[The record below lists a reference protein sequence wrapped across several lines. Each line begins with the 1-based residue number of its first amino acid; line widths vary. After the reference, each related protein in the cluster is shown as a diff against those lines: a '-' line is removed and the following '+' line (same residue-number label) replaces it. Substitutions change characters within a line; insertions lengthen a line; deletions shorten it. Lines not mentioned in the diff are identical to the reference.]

1 MNRRVQ
7 TLLAVSMVFTIGLV
21 FLTTNPKVLHG
32 ETDPWFEQTLDPLRF
47 LKRFG
52 DVTVSAGKAKK
63 AGKVSKVGK
72 GKRSKRTIVVS
83 NPIPPVGPNVI
94 FAIDTSTRMQ
104 FDADGNYYDLGTWP
118 RADDPTV
125 ADSLGV
131 DAAALKY
138 RRRYDAMVERP
149 LVLSP
154 SCGARCRNEHR
165 ADFAVDADQITVVDD
180 QDAGYSDFFA
190 PTRLAIAREGL
201 AQVIEENHRIV
212 RFGMVRSRQGAGAVL
227 GSPGNEED
235 AALVTA
241 PQSALPGDLGNQRW
255 KVTIP
260 WTTTPNYSD
269 DASGDEVQVKAD
281 ISDSSSVAYNKL
293 LLDPDEAEALLPAG
307 MGYDDSLDSPISYLL
322 EDAREEVVRLMTA
335 DQALYL
341 ECRNTAVVLVVG
353 GADGT
358 GRLMRWGQTVTGGGV
373 THLVPVFVIAV
384 APPAADV
391 AELRAIATDSGG
403 QYFEVSDATEVAFAA
418 NYAVQAVHKLTEDYD
433 RGNPSIFP
441 TTSPIVG
448 TIDMSNAN
456 DINGVPLENSHITTA
471 SGSAL
476 TQRSNVIL
484 TAGFSLPGFEA
495 DLRAFRAYKPVL
507 DPTQPLGY
515 RFTKDG
521 TPLWKARTPTTAPR
535 NIYTYLPGTGMVE
548 FASTAGAVSAL
559 RPYLRTSTDAEA
571 AALIDFVRS
580 QPLGAIVDSTPA
592 VVDPPSLPPPDAAYA
607 NFAAA
612 RTDRR
617 SLVFY
622 GGNDGMLH
630 AIDGRLGVEVWAYIP
645 FNLLPKLSTLMD
657 GQPVDNFTYFM
668 DSSPKISDVKVGG
681 TWKTMLYVG
690 QADGGTFYQAFDVS
704 DAGLTS
710 IPDSDNEAGVVAGFN
725 AATVIP
731 FEWSFPRYS
740 AFDHTIETGL
750 TPFGDL
756 GNSATV
762 LEKSVGHTW
771 SDPAVGQIGDSAGP
785 YVVMTGSGFLGAEI
799 EAQGARGNV
808 RAGTTLYL
816 LDAGTGAVH
825 DSHDVGD
832 NGGKSHFKNALQA
845 DPTATGTQGSR
856 SVNQLFIGDTEGQL
870 WRFDITET
878 AGAAFLG
885 SPLKSYDA
893 QQHHP
898 LFASLALINVGG
910 PIQHLFV
917 ATGMDIVPAAMRKE
931 SFRFLGLTDDASKNA
946 AARKE
951 FQFNLVRQN
960 GAGGDERPTPSPA
973 VAADVVFYTT
983 TTEFPD
989 DPCRCFESALYA
1001 LNYDGNSAYGAGTGG
1016 TKVKKGK
1023 TKGKNTTQ
1031 SITVWEG
1038 RSTAPFVADQHLYF
1052 NVGDELRVLGD
1063 LDDYNNGVTSEGV
1076 RVTSWREIR
1085 R

>member
-21 FLTTNPKVLHG
+21 FLTTNQSVLHG
-32 ETDPWFEQTLDPLRF
+32 ETDPWFEQALDPLRF
-47 LKRFG
+47 LKRFA
-52 DVTVSAGKAKK
+52 DVDSANQGKAKK
-63 AGKVSKVGK
+63 AAKVSKVGK
-72 GKRSKRTIVVS
+72 GKKSKKVVQALDP
-83 NPIPPVGPNVI
+83 NLPVGPNVI

-104 FDADGNYYDLGTWP
+104 FDADGNYYDVGTWP

-125 ADSLGV
+125 AASLGV
-131 DAAALKY
+131 DAAAVNY
-138 RRRYDAMVERP
+138 RRRYDAMVDRP
-149 LVLSP
+149 SVADPL
-154 SCGARCRNEHR
+154 
-165 ADFAVDADQITVVDD
+165 DFAVDADQITVVDD
-180 QDAGYSDFFA
+180 QDTDYGDFFK
-190 PTRLAIAREGL
+190 PTRLGIAREGL
-201 AQVIEENHRIV
+201 AQVVDENHRIV
-212 RFGMVRSRQGAGAVL
+212 RFGMVRSRYGAGAVL
-227 GSPGNEED
+227 GGAGNAED

-241 PQSALPGDLGNQRW
+241 PQSALPGDLGTQRW

-260 WTTTPNYSD
+260 WTTTTNDSAA
-269 DASGDEVQVKAD
+269 ASGDEVQVEAD
-281 ISDSSSVAYNKL
+281 ISDSSTVTYNKL
-293 LLDPDEAEALLPAG
+293 LGEPDEADALLPAG
-307 MGYDDSLDSPISYLL
+307 MGLNDSLDSPIDDLL
-322 EDAREEVVRLMTA
+322 VDTRAEVTRLMGA
-335 DQALYL
+335 DQAIYQ

-353 GADGT
+353 GAGGT
-358 GRLMRWGQTVTGGGV
+358 NSLGAAGSTFLSVAGGGV
-373 THLVPVFVIAV
+373 THRVPIFVIAI

-391 AELRAIATDSGG
+391 AELQLIASGSGG
-403 QYFEVSDATEVAFAA
+403 QYFEVSDASEVAFAA
-418 NYAVQAVHKLTEDYD
+418 NYAVQAVHQLTEDYD
-433 RGNPSIFP
+433 VGDPSIFP

-448 TIDMSNAN
+448 TINMENAN
-456 DINGVPLENSHITTA
+456 DINGVPLQNSLVTTA
-471 SGSAL
+471 SGAAL
-476 TQRSNVIL
+476 TQRANVII
-484 TAGFSLPGFEA
+484 TAGFSLPGFQA
-495 DLRAFRAYKPVL
+495 DMRAFRAYKPVL
-507 DPTQPLGY
+507 DPAQPLGY
-515 RFTKDG
+515 RFTADG

-535 NIYTYLPGTGMVE
+535 NIYTYIPGTGMVE
-548 FASTAGAVSAL
+548 FTSAAGAVTAL

-571 AALIDFVRS
+571 AALIDFVRT
-580 QPLGAIVDSTPA
+580 QPLGAIIDSTPA
-592 VVDPPSLPPPDAAYA
+592 VVDPPSLPPPDADYS

-612 RTDRR
+612 RADRR

-704 DAGLTS
+704 DAGMTS

-756 GNSATV
+756 GTTATV
-762 LEKSVGHTW
+762 PEKSVGHTW

-785 YVVMTGSGFLGAEI
+785 YVVMTGSGFLSDEI

-832 NGGKSHFKNALQA
+832 NGSKSHFKNALQA
-845 DPTATGTQGSR
+845 DPTATGQPGSR
-856 SVNQLFIGDTEGQL
+856 SVNQLFIGDVEGQL

-878 AGAAFLG
+878 AGSAFLG
-885 SPLKSYDA
+885 LPLKSYDA
-893 QQHHP
+893 QQYHP

-910 PIQHLFV
+910 PIQHIFL
-917 ATGMDIVPAAMRKE
+917 ATGMDIVPAAMRE
-931 SFRFLGLTDDASKNA
+931 EQYRFIGLRDDASKA
-946 AARKE
+946 KTASKE
-951 FQFNLVRQN
+951 FQFNLVRQS

-973 VAADVVFYTT
+973 VAADGVFYTT

-989 DPCRCFESALYA
+989 DPCRCFESALYT
-1001 LNYDGNSAYGAGTGG
+1001 LSYDGNAAYGAGTGG

-1023 TKGKNTTQ
+1023 TKGKKTTQ
-1031 SITVWEG
+1031 SVTVWEG

-1052 NVGDELRVLGD
+1052 NVGDDLRVLGD
-1063 LDDYNNGVTSEGV
+1063 PDDYNNGVTSQGV

>member
-21 FLTTNPKVLHG
+21 FLTTNPRVLHG
-32 ETDPWFEQTLDPLRF
+32 ETDPWFEQQLDPLRF
-47 LKRFG
+47 LKRFA
-52 DVTVSAGKAKK
+52 DVSINQGKARK
-63 AGKVSKVGK
+63 AAKVSKIGK
-72 GKRSKRTIVVS
+72 KKLSKKVREVS
-83 NPIPPVGPNVI
+83 DPIPPVGPNVI
-94 FAIDTSTRMQ
+94 FAIDTSIRMQ

-131 DAAALKY
+131 DAAAINY
-138 RRRYDAMVERP
+138 RRRYDAMVDRASIVDP
-149 LVLSP
+149 L
-154 SCGARCRNEHR
+154 
-165 ADFAVDADQITVVDD
+165 DFGVDADRITVIDD
-180 QDAGYSDFFA
+180 QDADYGDFFE
-190 PTRLAIAREGL
+190 PTRLAIARKGL
-201 AQVIEENHRIV
+201 AQVVNENHRIV
-212 RFGMVRSRQGAGAVL
+212 RFGMVRSRYGAGAVL
-227 GSPGNEED
+227 GAAGNAED

-241 PQSALPGDLGNQRW
+241 PQSALPGDLGTQRW

-260 WTTTPNYSD
+260 WTTTSNNAAA
-269 DASGDEVQVKAD
+269 ASGDEVQVEAD
-281 ISDSSSVAYNKL
+281 ISDSSTVTYNKFVP
-293 LLDPDEAEALLPAG
+293 DPDEANALLPAG
-307 MGYDDSLDSPISYLL
+307 MGLNDSLDSPIDDLL
-322 EDAREEVVRLMTA
+322 FDTRAEVTRLMGA
-335 DQALYL
+335 DQAIYQ

-353 GADGT
+353 GAGGT
-358 GRLMRWGQTVTGGGV
+358 SSLGVAGSTFLSVAGGGV
-373 THLVPVFVIAV
+373 THRVPIFVIAI

-391 AELRAIATDSGG
+391 AELQLIATGSGG
-403 QYFEVSDATEVAFAA
+403 QYFEVSDADEVAFAA
-418 NYAVQAVHKLTEDYD
+418 NYAVQAVHQLTEDYD
-433 RGNPSIFP
+433 VGDPSVFP

-456 DINGVPLENSHITTA
+456 DINGVPLENSLITTA
-471 SGSAL
+471 SGAAL
-476 TQRSNVIL
+476 TQRANVIL
-484 TAGFSLPGFEA
+484 TAGFSLPGFNA
-495 DLRAFRAYKPVL
+495 DLRAFRSYKPIL
-507 DPTQPLGY
+507 DATQPTGY
-515 RFTKDG
+515 RFTADG
-521 TPLWKARTPTTAPR
+521 TPLWKARTPNTAPR
-535 NIYTYLPGTGMVE
+535 NVYTYLPGTGMVE
-548 FASTAGAVSAL
+548 FTSTAGAASVL
-559 RPYLRTSTDAEA
+559 RPYLRSSTDAEA

-592 VVDPPSLPPPDAAYA
+592 VVDPPSLPPPDADYS

-612 RTDRR
+612 RADRR

-630 AIDGRLGVEVWAYIP
+630 AIDGRLGVEVWAFIP

-657 GQPVDNFTYFM
+657 GQPVDNFSYFV
-668 DSSPKISDVKVGG
+668 DSSPKVSDVKVGG
-681 TWKTMLYVG
+681 NWKTMLYVG

-704 DAGLTS
+704 DAGMTS
-710 IPDSDNEAGVVAGFN
+710 PPDSDNEAGVVAGFN

-740 AFDHTIETGL
+740 AFDHTIETPL

-756 GNSATV
+756 GSAATV

-785 YVVMTGSGFLGAEI
+785 YVVMTGSGFLDDTI
-799 EAQGARGNV
+799 EAQGARGSV
-808 RAGTTLYL
+808 RAGTTFYL

-832 NGGKSHFKNALQA
+832 DGSKSHFKNSLQA
-845 DPTATGTQGSR
+845 DPTATGPQGSR
-856 SVNQLFIGDTEGQL
+856 NVNQLFIGDTEGQL

-878 AGAAFLG
+878 AGTAFLG

-893 QQHHP
+893 QQQHP

-910 PIQHLFV
+910 SKQHVFL
-917 ATGMDIVPAAMRKE
+917 ATGMDIVPAPMVAE
-931 SFRFLGLTDDASKNA
+931 NYRFIGLKDDASKDKDA
-946 AARKE
+946 DRE
-951 FQFNLVRQN
+951 FQFNLVRQK
-960 GAGGDERPTPSPA
+960 GSGGSERPTPAPA

-989 DPCRCFESALYA
+989 DPCRCFESALYT
-1001 LNYDGNSAYGAGTGG
+1001 LNYDGNVAYGAGTGG

-1023 TKGKNTTQ
+1023 TKGKKATQ
-1031 SITVWEG
+1031 TVTVWEG

-1052 NVGDELRVLGD
+1052 NVGDDLRVLGD
-1063 LDDYNNGVTSEGV
+1063 PDDYNNGVTSQGV

-1085 R
+1085 Q